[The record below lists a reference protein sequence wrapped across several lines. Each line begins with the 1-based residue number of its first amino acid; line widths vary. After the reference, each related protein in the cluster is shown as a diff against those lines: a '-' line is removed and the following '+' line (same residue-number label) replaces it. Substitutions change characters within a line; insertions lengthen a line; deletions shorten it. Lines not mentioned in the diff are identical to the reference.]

1 MIRRVFGHS
10 AVRYLIAG
18 GAAFLVDLGLLAL
31 FKNVLGWPLWLATAA
46 AFLLSFFF
54 TYTVQK
60 MFAFTSMA
68 PHGIAILK
76 YAVLVAFNTAAS
88 VVIVA
93 SVDWTGAG
101 WVAGKVIATVVM
113 TVWNYFAYR
122 YWVFAENPR
131 ESRA

>member
-1 MIRRVFGHS
+1 MIRRFFGHS

-31 FKNVLGWPLWLATAA
+31 FRNVFDWPLWLATGS

-54 TYTVQK
+54 TYTVQR
-60 MFAFTSMA
+60 MFAFTSRA
-68 PHGIAILK
+68 PHGIAVLK
-76 YAVLVAFNTAAS
+76 YAALVAFNTAAS
-88 VVIVA
+88 VVIVE

-101 WVAGKVIATVVM
+101 WVAGKVVATVAM

-122 YWVFAENPR
+122 YWVFAEKPK

>member
-31 FKNVLGWPLWLATAA
+31 FRIVFGWPLWFATGA

-54 TYTVQK
+54 TYTVQR
-60 MFAFTSMA
+60 MFAFTSRA
-68 PHGIAILK
+68 PHGVAVMK
-76 YAVLVAFNTAAS
+76 YVALVAFNTGAS
-88 VVIVA
+88 VLIVE
-93 SVDWTGAG
+93 SVNMTGAG
-101 WVAGKVIATVVM
+101 WIAGKVIATVAM

-122 YWVFAENPR
+122 YWVFAGKSK

>member
-1 MIRRVFGHS
+1 MMRRVFGHS

-18 GAAFLVDLGLLAL
+18 GAAFLVDLGLLTL
-31 FKNVLGWPLWLATAA
+31 LRNVFGWPLWLATGA

-54 TYTVQK
+54 TYTVQRI
-60 MFAFTSMA
+60 FAFTSSA
-68 PHGIAILK
+68 PHGIAMLK
-76 YAVLVAFNTAAS
+76 YAALVAFNTAAS

-101 WVAGKVIATVVM
+101 WVAGKVVATVVM
-113 TVWNYFAYR
+113 TIWNYFVYR
-122 YWVFAENPR
+122 YWVFAGEPK

>member
-1 MIRRVFGHS
+1 MIRRMFGHS

-31 FKNVLGWPLWLATAA
+31 FLNVFGWPLWLATGA

-54 TYTVQK
+54 TYTVQRI
-60 MFAFTSMA
+60 FAFTSKA
-68 PHGIAILK
+68 PHGIAMLK
-76 YAVLVAFNTAAS
+76 YAALVAFNTAAS

-101 WVAGKVIATVVM
+101 WVVGKVVATVVM
-113 TVWNYFAYR
+113 TIWNYFAYR
-122 YWVFAENPR
+122 YWVFAGEPK